1 MSYLLSYLLSYFLSY
16 FIKQKN
22 VLLFVLFFVL
32 KHKTTTKTK
41 TNSLELGVRFG
52 NDFSIDAAV
61 PFAKAGRLHPSVTIN
76 DGGATVAT
84 YVDWM
89 LNLNEASGL
98 ALYYGVGPEFYF
110 YSGFDFGIAGDFGM
124 EYAFQFPLT
133 IGFDWRPGFIL
144 TNSFDFQTS
153 NWGFTARW
161 RF

>member
-1 MSYLLSYLLSYFLSY
+1 MKKTLLSLLLIGFMTLGLSDVNA
-16 FIKQKN
+16 Q
-22 VLLFVLFFVL
+22 
-32 KHKTTTKTK
+32 TTTKTK